1 MFRILIFGF
10 TFICFLGVFA
20 QDTLRVVAHENTQ
33 MVWHVNYD
41 NKVHFPTEG
50 KTYRKVYMHYT
61 LGCASS
67 GCSHWDYDV
76 LTQIMHNTG
85 VKDSSITNL
94 DTISTS
100 PLVVDTT
107 WNIFDVVEPYELGR
121 LITPYGNY
129 MDFRDYP
136 NGINGFDSSWKH
148 TFIYDVTD
156 YISLLKDSVVIRSK
170 YNGWSS
176 GFSATIRFDFIEGTP
191 QRNVIALQNV
201 YTQGGGY
208 QNSEQFETSV
218 IPAKT
223 FKIPE
228 GTKSA
233 QAKVIVTGHGNN
245 ESSNCGEFCD
255 KDYYYKVNGKTEFTY
270 RMWREDCGA
279 VPVRP
284 QGGTYLYPRANWCP
298 GDKVQEQRWEL
309 TPFLGGD
316 SITLDMDIEAYSN
329 AGSGGSSHN
338 ISSTVFFYG
347 KDNYNFDAEL
357 HTIIAPSNLSEH
369 INYNPS
375 CGEVIVVIKNNIRTP
390 LTYSKIEY
398 GPEGGTMRIGEWK
411 GNLDFEQMDTVYLP
425 APYWNGIDPGHTRFV
440 AKLIT
445 PNHKYNDD
453 NTANDVYTSSHELAP
468 RWEPFRI
475 QFRTNGQPQ
484 ENRITITNE
493 KGEVAWELDNLAPN
507 TSYNEIVNL
516 PDGCYEFLLSDEG
529 EDGLHW
535 WVYSQVGE
543 NTRTNGYLRVM
554 KQTGAGIYVN
564 VSDFGKEVRENFIIG
579 QMTVQ
584 EAPVI
589 IADEIKIF
597 PNPTYNGEVNILIP
611 AWDVGPAKITVTDR
625 LGRII
630 LVRENT
636 PTDKEH
642 WELLKFKTLLDD
654 MVFVRVEAG
663 DKVVTEKI
671 ISIEEH

>member
-1 MFRILIFGF
+1 MNRVLLFFLSFCFG
-10 TFICFLGVFA
+10 ISVFA
-20 QDTLRVVAHENTQ
+20 EDTLSVVAHQNTQ

-50 KTYRKVYMHYT
+50 KSFRKIYMHFT

-85 VKDSSITNL
+85 EKDSSISNL
-94 DTISTS
+94 DTISEI

-107 WNIFDVVEPYELGR
+107 WNVFDVVEPYELGR

-156 YISLLKDSVVIRSK
+156 YVSLLKDSVIIRAK

-176 GFSATIRFDFIEGTP
+176 GFSATIRFDFIEGKP
-191 QRNVIALQNV
+191 QRNVIDLQNV
-201 YTQGGGY
+201 YSKGGGY
-208 QNSEQFETSV
+208 QNSEQFESNV

-255 KDYYYKVNGKTEFTY
+255 KDYFYKVNGNTEFTY

-309 TPFLGGD
+309 TPFLGED
-316 SITLDMDIEAYSN
+316 SITLDMDIEAYTN

-347 KDNYNFDAEL
+347 EDNYAFDTEL

-375 CGEVIVVIKNNIRTP
+375 CGDVIVVIKNNSRTP
-390 LTYSKIEY
+390 LTYAKIEY
-398 GPEGGTMRIGEWK
+398 GPKGGKMRIGEWN
-411 GNLDFEQMDTVYLP
+411 GNLEFEQMDTVYLP
-425 APYWNGIDPGHTRFV
+425 PPYWNGIDPSQTRFV
-440 AKLIT
+440 AKLFNQ
-445 PNHKYNDD
+445 NH
-453 NTANDVYTSSHELAP
+453 
-468 RWEPFRI
+468 R
-475 QFRTNGQPQ
+475 
-484 ENRITITNE
+484 
-493 KGEVAWELDNLAPN
+493 
-507 TSYNEIVNL
+507 
-516 PDGCYEFLLSDEG
+516 
-529 EDGLHW
+529 
-535 WVYSQVGE
+535 YS
-543 NTRTNGYLRVM
+543 
-554 KQTGAGIYVN
+554 
-564 VSDFGKEVRENFIIG
+564 
-579 QMTVQ
+579 
-584 EAPVI
+584 
-589 IADEIKIF
+589 ADQ
-597 PNPTYNGEVNILIP
+597 N
-611 AWDVGPAKITVTDR
+611 
-625 LGRII
+625 
-630 LVRENT
+630 
-636 PTDKEH
+636 
-642 WELLKFKTLLDD
+642 
-654 MVFVRVEAG
+654 
-663 DKVVTEKI
+663 
-671 ISIEEH
+671 